1 MLLWLGSCVVRSMQ
15 RTQSAGPSNASART
29 RLWRYAWRAGA
40 LLYAL
45 QLGYLLVANL
55 LLTTSMLRSAVSSSD
70 DVKVEYGSAYSL
82 WPGRVYFSDLALRIE
97 DHNVQ
102 VAIDV
107 ERGHADIDLLP
118 LMRRKFH
125 ARRVE
130 VEGVSYRMRHKLSR
144 VGEQEPRLAAYPKIA
159 GFADPPLFDGPS
171 PPPIPD
177 SEYRLWEIRLSN
189 VEAALKQVWVL
200 EYRFNGEGMARG
212 GFLLRPA
219 RYCELDASTLQLDGE
234 LHVGETAVAKR
245 LHLEMNAQIFG
256 FDVQTIQGFEPLRYI
271 DAGVEAQLE
280 DMDLSF
286 VNVYSFA
293 QTAKISG
300 AGTLRVVEVRLERG
314 VIKKGSH
321 LTFETSDIAFSLGR
335 VRLQSRAPAAL
346 HADGRAADTLS
357 AALTATEFEL
367 QAGEGF
373 TSPKLSD
380 IDLNADFGSNLI
392 QTSGVRS
399 ARLKPVHV
407 SVPELGWLK
416 GAFGLDVI
424 DALKGSATAA
434 VEAELQP
441 KASGEAADQ
450 VAGSIVAQLKAVDV
464 RSLDLGLRGQLHV
477 ESRVLARRAPALI
490 TLEGWDMR
498 LSSAQIAVMDRWS
511 EPINAAVTSRELQVR
526 PGNVLRAKGS
536 VQAHANRVT
545 ALLPLLGSSDFVRSI
560 PALILG
566 QNPIDAA
573 TTFQIEGDK
582 VQVELVRASSGQASA
597 TGHMSRAPKDLKG
610 ALLIETP
617 YANLGFKLRN
627 DDVETKLFASRKW
640 LTQGTDAASAA
651 K

>member
-1 MLLWLGSCVVRSMQ
+1 M
-15 RTQSAGPSNASART
+15 
-29 RLWRYAWRAGA
+29 
-40 LLYAL
+40 AL
-45 QLGYLLVANL
+45 QLVYLLVANL
-55 LLTTSMLRSAVSSSD
+55 LLTTNILRSAVSSSD
-70 DVKVEYGSAYSL
+70 DIEVQYGAAYSL
-82 WPGRVYFSDLALRIE
+82 WPGRVYFEELALRIE

-118 LMRRKFH
+118 LTQRKFH

-144 VGEQEPRLAAYPKIA
+144 VGEQAARLAAYPKIV

-219 RYCELDASTLQLDGE
+219 RYCEVDASTLRLDGE
-234 LHVGETAVAKR
+234 LHVGEAVVAER
-245 LHLEMNAQIFG
+245 LHLEMNARVFG
-256 FDVQTIQGFEPLRYI
+256 FDVQTVQGFEPLRSVEVSI
-271 DAGVEAQLE
+271 DGQLE
-280 DMDLSF
+280 GMNLSF
-286 VNVYSFA
+286 VNVYPFA
-293 QTAKISG
+293 RTAKISG
-300 AGTLRVVEVRLERG
+300 TGALRLVEVRALRG
-314 VIKKGSH
+314 VVQRGSH
-321 LTFETSDIAFSLGR
+321 LTFESSDLGFSLGR
-335 VRLQSRAPAAL
+335 VRLQSRAPVAL
-346 HADGRAADTLS
+346 HADGRVADTLS

-373 TSPKLSD
+373 APPRLSGLD
-380 IDLNADFGSNLI
+380 FRADFGNDLSQL
-392 QTSGVRS
+392 SGVRS

-407 SVPELGWLK
+407 NVPELGWIK

-424 DALKGSATAA
+424 DGLKGRAVAA
-434 VEAELQP
+434 VDAELQP
-441 KASGEAADQ
+441 KANGETADEVSGK
-450 VAGSIVAQLKAVDV
+450 IVADLQALDV

-477 ESRVLARRAPALI
+477 ESRMLARRAPDLI

-498 LSSAQIAVMDRWS
+498 LSSGQLGVVDRWS
-511 EPINAAVTSRELQVR
+511 EPINAAVTSRELEFR
-526 PGNVLRAKGS
+526 PGEVTRANGS

-560 PALILG
+560 PELILG

-573 TTFQIEGDK
+573 TTFELEGDK
-582 VQVELVRASSGQASA
+582 LQIELVRASSGQASA
-597 TGHMSRAPKDLKG
+597 TGYMSRAPKDVQG

-640 LTQGTDAASAA
+640 LRRGTAAASAA